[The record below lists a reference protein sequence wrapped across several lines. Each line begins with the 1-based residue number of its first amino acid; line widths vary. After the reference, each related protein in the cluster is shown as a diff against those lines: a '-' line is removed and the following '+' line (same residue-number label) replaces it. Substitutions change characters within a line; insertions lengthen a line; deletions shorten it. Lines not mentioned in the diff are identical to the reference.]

1 MQYMPRVCL
10 NLSDKTAQRFKE
22 VALKETGNMKGLNIV
37 CEVAI
42 KEYLEGRYSK
52 MTTFI
57 IRRNSDDERKMTDVA
72 QEEPTESAQIQQT
85 VPV

>member
-1 MQYMPRVCL
+1 MLYMPRVCI

-22 VALKETGNMKGLNIV
+22 VALKETGSMKGLSQV
-37 CEVAI
+37 GEEAI

-52 MTTFI
+52 RTTFI
-57 IRRNSDDERKMTDVA
+57 IRRNSDDKCHVA
-72 QEEPTESAQIQQT
+72 EVTEEDLTESTQIQHT